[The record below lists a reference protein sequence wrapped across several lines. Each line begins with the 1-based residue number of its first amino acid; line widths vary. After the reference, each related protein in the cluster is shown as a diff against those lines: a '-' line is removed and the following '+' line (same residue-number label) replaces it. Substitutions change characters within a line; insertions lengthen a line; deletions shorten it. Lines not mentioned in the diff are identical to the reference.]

1 MKIAAGWDHR
11 GWILRERLERAVR
24 LLGHEF
30 VAMGA
35 TTGEPSDYPD
45 FAFRVARVVGRGEAD
60 RGVLI
65 CGTGIGMSIAA
76 NKVEGIRAGVV
87 YDERTA
93 RVSRSHNDT
102 NVLCLGEDTAQG
114 PLLDPILRIWPATP
128 AEAGRHARRVGKIM
142 EYERQKRAAQK
153 TAQT

>member
-11 GWILRERLERAVR
+11 GWMFRERLERAVR

-35 TTGEPSDYPD
+35 TTAESSDYPD
-45 FAFRVARVVGRGEAD
+45 FAFRVAEAVSRGEVD
-60 RGVLI
+60 RGVLV

-76 NKVEGIRAGVV
+76 NKVAGIRAGVV

-93 RVSRSHNDT
+93 VASRSHNDT
-102 NVLCLGEDTAQG
+102 NVLCLAEDTVQG
-114 PLLDPILRIWPATP
+114 PLLDPILKIWLGTP
-128 AEAGRHARRVGKIM
+128 AEAGRHARRVDKIM
-142 EYERQKRAAQK
+142 EYERRKRAAQ
-153 TAQT
+153 